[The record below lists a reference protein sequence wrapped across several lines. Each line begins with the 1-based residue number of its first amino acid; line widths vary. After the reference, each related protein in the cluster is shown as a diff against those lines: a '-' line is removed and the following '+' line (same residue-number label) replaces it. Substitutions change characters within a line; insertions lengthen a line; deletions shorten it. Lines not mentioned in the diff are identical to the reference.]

1 MNWPELITALV
12 AAASGII
19 TLWFNLRGKAKR
31 DDLNAKITLIQAET
45 AAARERAEFAALGV
59 AASRDERHVQFSAL
73 NEKVDKNIEVNQAA
87 LTSAGE
93 AANLA
98 NNTNKKIADLNETV
112 ARQQSEILSLRRLQ
126 ASAST
131 SPPPEG

>member
-1 MNWPELITALV
+1 MNWPELITALT

-19 TLWFNLRGKAKR
+19 TLWFNLRTKAR
-31 DDLNAKITLIQAET
+31 QADLNARLALIQAET
-45 AAARERAEFAALGV
+45 AAARERAEYAALGV
-59 AASRDERHVQFSAL
+59 AASRDERQAQLAAL

-98 NNTNKKIADLNETV
+98 NNTNLKILQLREDF
-112 ARQQSEILSLRRLQ
+112 QSGQ
-126 ASAST
+126 T
-131 SPPPEG
+131 SSSRSSITAAAG